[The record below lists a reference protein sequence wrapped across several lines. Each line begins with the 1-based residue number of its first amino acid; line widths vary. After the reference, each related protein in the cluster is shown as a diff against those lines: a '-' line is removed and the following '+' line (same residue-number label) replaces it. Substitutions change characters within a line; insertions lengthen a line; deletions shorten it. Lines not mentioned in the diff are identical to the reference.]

1 MQLQKQKVQDILKT
15 LPVGYYLK
23 RALKVQLSENGS
35 SWYYRM
41 TDELNVSMEQLQ
53 KAVEDLEN
61 VDNTQLE
68 KIVRSLMYHE
78 VAHALL
84 TPRVQEMTTE
94 LNIFED
100 ERIER
105 LTFNYFQGVDFK
117 QLNRLINGKDLHKPE
132 NVTQFFFMIVRF
144 GIGPKKLVNHVRK
157 IVHKYA
163 YVNTNSDYLTT
174 NEYYAAVKKFYYIC
188 KNEWNKLQH
197 QKQVE
202 EQKKQAQMK
211 KEQEET
217 QQAEIENEQSQIQQ
231 IQSQEQEPQQPS
243 WEEQEQE
250 QETQSQNSQ
259 SSNEQDEETNCEE
272 EIEDE
277 IEDERDVDADSDE
290 DDELDD
296 EQDEETDYEEEIEDG
311 INYDDL
317 FSKEFKDIATDSLQN
332 ATASL
337 SKYQNSVLKGEFMKI
352 INQFRTTSAYQGSAI
367 QGYSGVMNVRQADR
381 PDCKFFLNQNRQGN
395 IKAFAKIKLNLFIDN
410 SGSFHSNERAINELL
425 YALNQ
430 VEKELDTFEY
440 EIVTINTQ
448 INKLEKTQEFKCKR
462 GTWLNK
468 NIKQHFDRMQTHNC
482 KCYNIVLFDGDA
494 FCCKPW
500 SENDE
505 DYDIDVKDA
514 AKRFSVFNTQN
525 TVLIS
530 DLENQA
536 YIEENCQRAR
546 KIFTGDYTTELQK
559 NVLLA
564 LRDLLR

>member
-15 LPVGYYLK
+15 LPIGYYLK
-23 RALKVQLSENGS
+23 RALKVQLSENGP
-35 SWYYRM
+35 SWYCRM
-41 TDELNVSMEQLQ
+41 TDELNMSMEQLQ
-53 KAVEDLEN
+53 IAVEELEN

-132 NVTQFFFMIVRF
+132 NITQFFFMIVRF

-157 IVHKYA
+157 IIHRYA
-163 YVNTNSDYLTT
+163 YVNANTDYLTT
-174 NEYYAAVKKFYYIC
+174 NEYYRAVKKFYYIC
-188 KNEWNKLQH
+188 KNEWNKLQY

-202 EQKKQAQMK
+202 EQKKQTQMK
-211 KEQEET
+211 K
-217 QQAEIENEQSQIQQ
+217 
-231 IQSQEQEPQQPS
+231 EQEPQQPS
-243 WEEQEQE
+243 WEEQE
-250 QETQSQNSQ
+250 TQSQNSQ
-259 SSNEQDEETNCEE
+259 SSDEQNEETDCEE
-272 EIEDE
+272 ETEDE
-277 IEDERDVDADSDE
+277 QDVDTESDE
-290 DDELDD
+290 DDEEIEEEDELELEDD
-296 EQDEETDYEEEIEDG
+296 EQDKETDYEEEIEDE
-311 INYDDL
+311 IDYDDL
-317 FSKEFKDIATDSLQN
+317 FSKEFKDIATDSIQN
-332 ATASL
+332 ATIL
-337 SKYQNSVLKGEFMKI
+337 LNKYQNSILKSEFMKI

-381 PDCKFFLNQNRQGN
+381 QDCKFFLNQNRQGN
-395 IKAFAKIKLNLFIDN
+395 IRAFTKIKLNLFIDN
-410 SGSFHSNERAINELL
+410 SGSFYSNERAINELL

-430 VEKELDTFEY
+430 VEDELDTFEY

-448 INKLEKTQEFKCKR
+448 IDKLEKAQEFSCSG

-468 NIKQHFDRMQTHNC
+468 DIKQHFDRMQTHNC

-494 FCCKPW
+494 FCSRHC
-500 SENDE
+500 S
-505 DYDIDVKDA
+505 YDDDTELNISIEDA

-546 KIFTGDYTTELQK
+546 KIFTNDYTTELQK